1 MKHAKNFV
9 VDFVGFFIIVIGSLF
24 VLIAEIVTVVKHTL
38 ENLFFDVVRPAIVE
52 AFTDLCL
59 ISIIVSQGVCEVLSN
74 CFLGISKLSLWIA
87 QYFHNKSESLIT
99 VTWRD

>member
-9 VDFVGFFIIVIGSLF
+9 VDFVGFFIIVLGSLF
-24 VLIAEIVTVVKHTL
+24 ILIAEIVTVTKQTL
-38 ENLFFDVVRPAIVE
+38 ENLFYDVVRPAIVE
-52 AFTDLCL
+52 VFTDLCL
-59 ISIIVSQGVCEVLSN
+59 ICMIVSQGVCEVISN
-74 CFLGISKLSLWIA
+74 CFLGLSKFSLWIA